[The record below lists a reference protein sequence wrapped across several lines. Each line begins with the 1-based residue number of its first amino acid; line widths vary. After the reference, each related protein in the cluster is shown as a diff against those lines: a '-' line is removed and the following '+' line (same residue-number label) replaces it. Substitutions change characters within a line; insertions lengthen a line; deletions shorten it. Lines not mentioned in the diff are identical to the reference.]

1 MLAKEQLKNLL
12 NKKGFSNTDK
22 LLLCLSTDNS
32 SPKQVKEIK
41 EIAKA
46 SGLRESAK
54 WNISSLLSRSN
65 GKAILAGGG
74 WELTTD
80 GRDYVGD
87 LVGPL
92 VSTPVINV
100 ASSLRI
106 HLSKIHNSEVKSFIE
121 EGIECF
127 ERGLY
132 RSAVVLTWAG
142 AISLLQHLV
151 IDAHLPSFN
160 TEALR
165 RDTKWRTAKTTD
177 DLGRMKEHDFLQICE
192 SLSIIGK
199 NVKQELEKQLKLRN
213 ACGHPNSLVISENV
227 TAAHV
232 EILMLNVFAK
242 Y

>member
-1 MLAKEQLKNLL
+1 MLAKEQLKDLL
-12 NKKGFSNTDK
+12 NKKGFSSTDK
-22 LLLCLSTDNS
+22 LLLCLATDNS

-41 EIAKA
+41 EVAKV
-46 SGLRESAK
+46 SGLREAAK
-54 WNISSLLSRSN
+54 WNVSSLLSRTK
-65 GKAILAGGG
+65 GKAILAESG
-74 WELTTD
+74 WELTSD

-92 VSTPVINV
+92 VSTPVLNV

-106 HLSKIHNSEVKSFIE
+106 HLSKIQNDEVKSFIE

-132 RSAVVLTWAG
+132 RSAVVLTWSG
-142 AISLLQHLV
+142 AISLLQHHV
-151 IDAHLPSFN
+151 INVRLTEFN

-165 RDTKWRTAKTTD
+165 RDAKWRVAKTAD
-177 DLGRMKEHDFLQICE
+177 DLGRMKEHDFLQVCE
-192 SLSIIGK
+192 SLSVIGK

-213 ACGHPNSLVISENV
+213 ACGHPNSLAISANV

-242 Y
+242 F